1 MAHQHQTMAPAHQS
15 RGHLLCLRRAG
26 GDPPPR
32 ERVLSD
38 EDYASVIQAA
48 LSGAEWAWTAL
59 YRDLAPR
66 ILRYL
71 RAHGAR
77 EPEDVLGEVF
87 VLIVRNLPRFEGG
100 GREFRAWAFTIARNR
115 LTDEWRRE
123 QRHPVDAASGDVITG
138 HARSGNSEDDVM
150 GDLADEHALVVLKG
164 LSRAQRDVLF
174 LRMFAGLG
182 IQETAVVLDTTP
194 GAVKSLQ
201 SRALATIRREMA
213 RGAVS
218 L

>member
-1 MAHQHQTMAPAHQS
+1 M
-15 RGHLLCLRRAG
+15 
-26 GDPPPR
+26 
-32 ERVLSD
+32 LSD
-38 EDYASVIQAA
+38 QDYESVIQAA
-48 LSGAEWAWTAL
+48 RSGAEWAWTAI
-59 YRDLAPR
+59 YRELAPS

-87 VLIVRNLPRFEGG
+87 VLIVRNLPGFEGG
-100 GREFRAWAFTIARNR
+100 GRELRAWAFTIARNR
-115 LTDEWRRE
+115 LTDEWRRQ
-123 QRHPVDAASGDVITG
+123 QRHPVDAAPGDVIAG
-138 HARSGNSEDDVM
+138 YSKSGNSEDEAMDV
-150 GDLADEHALVVLKG
+150 LADERALAVLNM

-201 SRALATIRREMA
+201 SRAVATIRREMA
-213 RGAVS
+213 KGAVS

>member
-1 MAHQHQTMAPAHQS
+1 MRCRSPQVGTACPAPDVASQAVPSSSTMAHQHQTMAPAQWS

-26 GDPPPR
+26 VDPPPR

-100 GREFRAWAFTIARNR
+100 GREFRAWAFTHSA
-115 LTDEWRRE
+115 
-123 QRHPVDAASGDVITG
+123 VA
-138 HARSGNSEDDVM
+138 ARS
-150 GDLADEHALVVLKG
+150 L
-164 LSRAQRDVLF
+164 
-174 LRMFAGLG
+174 
-182 IQETAVVLDTTP
+182 
-194 GAVKSLQ
+194 
-201 SRALATIRREMA
+201 
-213 RGAVS
+213 
-218 L
+218 